1 MAVVTVPRKPLNLAE
16 RTYLAQV
23 WAGMR
28 ITLRHLLRRNDTME
42 YPEQRP
48 AIPPGYRGVPT
59 LVNDPNGREKCV
71 SCQLCEFVCPPKA
84 IRITPG
90 SVPEGSG
97 REHVEKAPVAFDID
111 MLRCIYCG
119 LCEEVC
125 PEEAIFLQNQYSLSG
140 YSRSELV
147 NDKEK
152 LYKIGGTLP
161 DRHYKWDKKKAAA
174 EAGHAH

>member
-1 MAVVTVPRKPLNLAE
+1 MAIIPVQRRSLTLVE
-16 RTYLAQV
+16 RTYIPNLAGGLWTTIKRLV
-23 WAGMR
+23 APAE
-28 ITLRHLLRRNDTME
+28 TME

-59 LVNDPNGREKCV
+59 LVKDPHGREKCV

-90 SVPEGSG
+90 SVPAGAG
-97 REHVEKAPVAFDID
+97 IDQVEKAPQAFDID

-125 PEEAIFLQNQYSLSG
+125 PEEAIFLQNQYSMSG
-140 YSRSELV
+140 YSRAEMVNHKDRLYEL
-147 NDKEK
+147 
-152 LYKIGGTLP
+152 GGTLP
-161 DRHYKWDKKKAAA
+161 KPIHKWDANK
-174 EAGHAH
+174 